1 MGFHP
6 FTTPAVA
13 DYRSGPAPPF
23 KPLVTFAEC
32 GQGHP
37 VTQTHPPVW
46 VLPGV
51 RSHAGQGKRGIFVCE
66 RGKFP
71 GCYVTDFQNWPG
83 FIPPFRGYKP
93 GGKRGAKRETAQN
106 QESETGG
113 ADHRGQPAA
122 EKEVLLVAGKS
133 KKTTTAKAEKPVVMS
148 GAVPEWSSTTAISK
162 LLGKTVRRIQ
172 QLTQEGVLETEV
184 PPGGG
189 ARKYRTCETIQRY
202 IAHVEQKAQETGE
215 NSRTAELNLK
225 KLQAEVDLK
234 ESQGQLHRL
243 KTAIAE
249 GKYISADQAT
259 EELAEFLA
267 TFKKFA
273 MNIPPRMAGTMSS
286 YADAVTVRAME
297 KSMRKELEALLAAFS
312 DGAVVEQEN
321 EAP

>member
-1 MGFHP
+1 MRDKESPEFLSMREEN
-6 FTTPAVA
+6 FRAVTL
-13 DYRSGPAPPF
+13 RIF
-23 KPLVTFAEC
+23 KN
-32 GQGHP
+32 
-37 VTQTHPPVW
+37 
-46 VLPGV
+46 
-51 RSHAGQGKRGIFVCE
+51 R
-66 RGKFP
+66 
-71 GCYVTDFQNWPG
+71 PG
-83 FIPPFRGYKP
+83 FIPPKGGYKP
-93 GGKRGAKRETAQN
+93 GGKRGAKREITQS
-106 QESETGG
+106 QEKRNRR
-113 ADHRGQPAA
+113 HRQDGQPAA
-122 EKEVLLVAGKS
+122 EKEVLLVAGKT
-133 KKTTTAKAEKPVVMS
+133 KKTTTGKAEKPVVMS

-189 ARKYRTCETIQRY
+189 ARKYRTCETVQRY

-215 NSRTAELNLK
+215 NSRAAELNLK

-297 KSMRKELEALLAAFS
+297 KTMRKELEALLAAFS
-312 DGAVVEQEN
+312 DGAVAEQAEDG
-321 EAP
+321 EP